1 MQRCYRNKGNR
12 TSKQSYQ
19 KSLNVQMEDTSF
31 FWGEGGGG
39 EGLGVQNRNMITPL
53 CIKLLHKDTYIKN
66 FASNRMKII
75 PTKSF

>member
-19 KSLNVQMEDTSF
+19 KSLSVQMEDISWF
-31 FWGEGGGG
+31 FLGGGG
-39 EGLGVQNRNMITPL
+39 KGVVQNGNMITPL
-53 CIKLLHKDTYIKN
+53 YIKLLCKDTYIKN
-66 FASNRMKII
+66 FASNTMKII

>member
-19 KSLNVQMEDTSF
+19 KSLSVQMEDISWVF
-31 FWGEGGGG
+31 FGGGG
-39 EGLGVQNRNMITPL
+39 KGVVQNGNMITPL
-53 CIKLLHKDTYIKN
+53 YIKLLCKDTYIKN
-66 FASNRMKII
+66 FASNTMKII

>member
-19 KSLNVQMEDTSF
+19 KSLSVQMEDISCFF
-31 FWGEGGGG
+31 FWGGGK
-39 EGLGVQNRNMITPL
+39 GVVQDGNMITPL
-53 CIKLLHKDTYIKN
+53 CIKLLCKDTYIKN
-66 FASNRMKII
+66 FASNTMKII